1 MIMDDKAKVY
11 GVDVSKATLEI
22 GRYELPAS
30 QQISN
35 SAAAI
40 AAWLASIAPGSIV
53 AMEATGAYHQLLAHA
68 AHAAGMV
75 VLVLNPKVLKHY
87 ARAVGQRGKTDR
99 IDAQLIA
106 RYALHERAKLIAW
119 QPPAPGV
126 DALSQLLVRRQAL
139 VRARQTL
146 EQSLGAIAI
155 LKTEREMLFASLQR
169 MRAHLDLLIAK
180 ELALTP
186 ALTAL
191 HRRLMTIVGVG
202 PVVSAQLVA
211 CLARLRF
218 RNARAFIAYTG
229 LDPRPNDSGEH
240 RGTRYLSK
248 HGNALL
254 RCLLFNGAMA
264 AVRTTLFKPM
274 YVQLQARGLASTQA
288 IVVVARKLARIAFA
302 IYQSGQTFDPT
313 KHLKNA

>member
-1 MIMDDKAKVY
+1 
-11 GVDVSKATLEI
+11 
-22 GRYELPAS
+22 
-30 QQISN
+30 
-35 SAAAI
+35 
-40 AAWLASIAPGSIV
+40 
-53 AMEATGAYHQLLAHA
+53 
-68 AHAAGMV
+68 
-75 VLVLNPKVLKHY
+75 
-87 ARAVGQRGKTDR
+87 
-99 IDAQLIA
+99 
-106 RYALHERAKLIAW
+106 
-119 QPPAPGV
+119 
-126 DALSQLLVRRQAL
+126 
-139 VRARQTL
+139 
-146 EQSLGAIAI
+146 
-155 LKTEREMLFASLQR
+155 
-169 MRAHLDLLIAK
+169 
-180 ELALTP
+180 
-186 ALTAL
+186 
-191 HRRLMTIVGVG
+191 MTIVGVG
-202 PVVSAQLVA
+202 PVVSAQLIA